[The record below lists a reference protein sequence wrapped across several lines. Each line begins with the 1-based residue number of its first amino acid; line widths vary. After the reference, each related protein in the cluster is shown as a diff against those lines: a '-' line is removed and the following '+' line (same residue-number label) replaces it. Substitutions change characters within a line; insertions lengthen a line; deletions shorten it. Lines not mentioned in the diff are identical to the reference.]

1 LFNILTVEN
10 DNLYMNRAMELAL
23 SGRGVVS
30 PNPMVGCVV
39 VHDHKIIGEGYH
51 QRFGEPHAEVNAIN
65 AVKNKELLK
74 ESTLYVNLEPCSHF
88 GKTPPCAD
96 FIIKHQLKKVV
107 VANMDTN
114 PLVAGKGLQKIRNA
128 GIAVEVGI
136 MEKEGRN
143 LNKRFFT
150 FMQRMRPFII
160 LKWAETADGFIAPEG
175 QKQAWISNTLSRRL
189 VHKWRSEEDAVM
201 VGTTTAKIDNP
212 QLNVR
217 DWTGRNPVRV
227 VIDKQLR
234 LPSNLAIFD
243 HTQPTICYNLV
254 KDEVTPNLELIK
266 LREGNFI
273 KQVIENL
280 YAKKVQSIMVEG
292 GTTLMNSLL
301 EHDLWDEMRV
311 FRTTNC
317 FGKGIKAPQIRGV
330 MFDREH
336 IQGDELWVYRREDSL

>member
-1 LFNILTVEN
+1 VEN
-10 DNLYMNRAMELAL
+10 DKLYMNRAMELAL

-65 AVKNKELLK
+65 AVVNKDILR

-96 FIIKHQLKKVV
+96 FIIKHQLKRVV
-107 VANMDTN
+107 VANMDIN

-128 GIAVEVGI
+128 GIEVEVGL
-136 MEKEGRN
+136 MEKEGKN

-150 FMQRMRPFII
+150 FMQKMRPFII
-160 LKWAETADGFIAPEG
+160 LKWAETADGFIANEG
-175 QKQAWISNTLSRRL
+175 QKQVWISNSLSKKL

-201 VGTTTAKIDNP
+201 VGTNTAKIDNP
-212 QLNVR
+212 QLSVR
-217 DWTGRNPVRV
+217 EWAGRNPVRV
-227 VIDKQLR
+227 VIDRHLR
-234 LPSNLAIFD
+234 LSQRLALFD

-254 KDEVTPNLELIK
+254 KDEVTPNLEMIK
-266 LREGNFI
+266 LREGNLI

-280 YAKKVQSIMVEG
+280 YAKKIQSIMVEG
-292 GTTLMNSLL
+292 GAVLMNSLL
-301 EHDLWDEMRV
+301 EHDLWDEIRV
-311 FRTTNC
+311 FRATKC
-317 FGKGIKAPQIRGV
+317 FGQGIKAPQIRGV
-330 MFDREH
+330 LFDREK
-336 IQGDELWVYRREDSL
+336 IQEDELWVYRREDSL